1 MSAHSRPSLLC
12 VPSRGFFSV
21 DHHLIVKLFDAVT
34 VTVEN
39 NVNRLRP
46 IEVNRLGN
54 HMFRFFQPDIPLIG

>member
-46 IEVNRLGN
+46 IDVNRLAITC
-54 HMFRFFQPDIPLIG
+54 FVFFNPTSL